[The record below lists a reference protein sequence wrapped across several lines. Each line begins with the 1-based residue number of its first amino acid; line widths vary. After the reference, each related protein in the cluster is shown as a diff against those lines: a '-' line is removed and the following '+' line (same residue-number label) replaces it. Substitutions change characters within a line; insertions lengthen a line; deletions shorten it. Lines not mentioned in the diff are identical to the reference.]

1 MPSWSATLTTP
12 WYAPCLLFLPF
23 RLLTR
28 DQYPILESAITGRLN
43 MSDASNEPD
52 PNVSSRHATHG
63 RCSAC
68 QAPPCNGGKGRIGH
82 VNIRTVADSTQVDLK
97 TNF

>member
-52 PNVSSRHATHG
+52 PNVVTRPTSLLDMRHMDDAQLAKLRHAMAEREGLVTSIFG
-63 RCSAC
+63 LL
-68 QAPPCNGGKGRIGH
+68 
-82 VNIRTVADSTQVDLK
+82 RTVPR
-97 TNF
+97 